1 MKAVINTL
9 KREIEWINENLQKGR
24 FVDKDIPLKNEQLK
38 ELEKAIEIL
47 ENSERQTPTKVSEQ
61 HDCRVLHTA
70 FVSNLFNVDNAPT
83 FNEWL
88 TKYFEP
94 AKVSRT
100 YKDKVKG
107 SEYTE
112 RFLYR
117 KYARAYKLS
126 I

>member
-1 MKAVINTL
+1 MSGLTLNTKKLGEIYEEWRGNKSCYDNGRPVFEADELLDFAQYCLMHGANGVNASENTL
-9 KREIEWINENLQKGR
+9 PI
-24 FVDKDIPLKNEQLK
+24 D
-38 ELEKAIEIL
+38 
-47 ENSERQTPTKVSEQ
+47 S
-61 HDCRVLHTA
+61 
-70 FVSNLFNVDNAPT
+70 VSNLLNADNAPT

-88 TKYFEP
+88 TKYFKP
-94 AKVSRT
+94 AKISKT

-107 SEYTE
+107 SEHTE

>member
-1 MKAVINTL
+1 MKRKIKILEENGFFQKSPHTL
-9 KREIEWINENLQKGR
+9 KLIGGAMDDYAKEYHESKVKNIDSDLLQKAR
-24 FVDKDIPLKNEQLK
+24 EQL
-38 ELEKAIEIL
+38 IIG
-47 ENSERQTPTKVSEQ
+47 
-61 HDCRVLHTA
+61 D
-70 FVSNLFNVDNAPT
+70 VSNLFNAENAPT

-88 TKYFEP
+88 TKYFKP
-94 AKVSRT
+94 VKVSRT

-107 SEYTE
+107 SEHTE